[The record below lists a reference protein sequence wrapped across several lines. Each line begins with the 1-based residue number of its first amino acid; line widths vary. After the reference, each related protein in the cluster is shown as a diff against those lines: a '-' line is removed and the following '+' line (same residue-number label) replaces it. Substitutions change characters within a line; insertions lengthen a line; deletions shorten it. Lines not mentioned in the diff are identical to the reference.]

1 MRMPEAIMGDSALR
15 RVLAAL
21 SPHRALVVGGAVRNA
36 LLGQPV
42 EDIDIATDALPER
55 VVDLARAA
63 GLKPVPTGI
72 EHGTITVVADGRGFE
87 VTTFR
92 RDVETDGR
100 RAVVDFSDRIEDDAA
115 RRDFTMNALYAEPS
129 GEVLDPVGGLPDLSA
144 RRLRF
149 VGDPDERIT
158 EDYLRI
164 LRFFRFH
171 AHYGRPGA
179 ADAKA
184 LAACARHAGGL
195 AHISRERIGAEMRKL
210 LSADNPVEAVQ
221 LMEDAGVLA
230 QVLQGA
236 RAGGLAA
243 LCAVAPDGDA
253 GPGRCPGPRDILTKK
268 KDWELRLASLGADDP
283 AGALRLSRAEARVQE
298 ELHSG
303 LTLGEAAY
311 RLGAGRAGQL
321 ALLRASR
328 GEALRADW
336 REQIDFA
343 ARQVLPI
350 SAADLSHRLSGPAL
364 GRGLKAAEAAWI
376 ESDFLM
382 PAPALVDIALLT
394 GEAP

>member
-1 MRMPEAIMGDSALR
+1 MRMPEAIMGDPLLR

-21 SPHRALVVGGAVRNA
+21 APHRALVVGGAVRNA

-42 EDIDIATDALPER
+42 EDIDIATDAPPEE
-55 VVDLARAA
+55 VVELAQAA

-100 RAVVDFSDRIEDDAA
+100 RAVVAFSNRIEDDAA

-144 RRLRF
+144 RRVRF
-149 VGDPDERIT
+149 VGDPDQRIT

-171 AHYGRPGA
+171 ARYGRPGM
-179 ADAKA
+179 ADRQA
-184 LAACARHAGGL
+184 LAACARHAREL
-195 AHISRERIGAEMRKL
+195 SRISRERIGAEMRKL
-210 LSADNPVEAVQ
+210 LSADDPVEAVR
-221 LMEDAGVLA
+221 LMEEAGVLA
-230 QVLQGA
+230 QVLPGA
-236 RAGGLAA
+236 RAEGLAA
-243 LCAVAPDGDA
+243 LCAVAPVGDA
-253 GPGRCPGPRDILTKK
+253 GPGRCPGPRHIFTKK
-268 KDWELRLASLGADDP
+268 KDWELRLAALGADDP

-298 ELHSG
+298 ELRSG
-303 LTLGEAAY
+303 LTLSEAAY

-336 REQIDFA
+336 RERIDFA

-376 ESDFLM
+376 EGDFLV
-382 PAPALVDIALLT
+382 PAPALVDIALLA
-394 GEAP
+394 GEGP